1 MLQRPWELN
10 SGSLD
15 CPLGAQHGNTRHS
28 DIAFPAG
35 REEDRGLLA
44 ISVISLYPTIL
55 GLQVPGQN
63 RE

>member
-1 MLQRPWELN
+1 MEAL
-10 SGSLD
+10 GAKYCSLD
-15 CPLGAQHGNTRHS
+15 CPLGAQHGNTRRS

-35 REEDRGLLA
+35 HEEDRGLLA
-44 ISVISLYPTIL
+44 ISAISLYPNTL